1 MKKKYKKVYSLAHQ
15 AGYRN
20 YTVRDLVDLK
30 GRKKLTQINV
40 ITPEE
45 AAAAE
50 LADIDL
56 LITDADRLKEIR
68 EAAPNTF
75 LTCGIKYT
83 QHECMHCQLQYV
95 QSTGTNP
102 DPVWIEPLE
111 EW

>member
-20 YTVRDLVDLK
+20 YTVRDLLELK
-30 GRKKLTQINV
+30 GRTKLTQINV

-56 LITDADRLKEIR
+56 LITGADRLKEIR
-68 EAAPNTF
+68 AAAPNTF
-75 LTCGIKYT
+75 STTCKKIC
-83 QHECMHCQLQYV
+83 EF
-95 QSTGTNP
+95 
-102 DPVWIEPLE
+102 
-111 EW
+111 